1 MDAVTSGRAARR
13 AHARSLKLRGPGYTR
28 AMRPGRTK
36 RRVTIDEP
44 ETISSGDS
52 GETRTVAA
60 TA

>member
-36 RRVTIDEP
+36 RQRAVP
-44 ETISSGDS
+44 ET
-52 GETRTVAA
+52 EEVTQHEATRTVAA